1 MEGDLKEIGA
11 LVEAKDK
18 ELNALVTDLTESKES
33 CVSLEQRTEMQ
44 EAELR
49 SVHSLLEQCQQE
61 LEVKNNQ
68 VVSQETAMDGLRAQ
82 MDDALQHKA
91 AEIEDLSEM
100 LDQREQ
106 EMETLQHVHQT
117 NALLKEELKEKEH
130 SLAEKEKAVN
140 GLQEQIEGMEAEKEM
155 VAAERAQQDDL
166 LGKREQEILAL
177 KGQFHDFMAQ
187 TDQLNDEL
195 ALKSET
201 LKEKENQLNAVTS
214 EIEKIR
220 EQSQEALEERD
231 AELERLAAKIQEYL
245 IQTDKMEQQIET
257 AMEDIQSKD
266 TVIAS
271 LNARLEEESAD
282 YSTRFQALME
292 ERSQLIAQLH
302 SVEQSVEE
310 LESLR
315 ARVSE
320 LEPLI
325 DKVSEL
331 ESLRARVSELEPLVD
346 EVSELEPLRTR
357 VSELEPL
364 MDKVSELESLR
375 ARVSELEPLIDKVS
389 ELEFFRAKVSELEP
403 LIDKVSELEATLSE
417 KTQEEQKAH
426 QKLSEL
432 DSALSEAL
440 EIAEIADRERRR
452 AEEEKISMRHQWED
466 VQKEMAHVQQKS
478 ESTHED
484 LSNLKNSLTAKSD
497 DVSRVQS
504 LLSRKEVEVE
514 SLKTKFQTAEAQ
526 LMEMTSELEQ
536 VRHNWSVGQRDLT
549 EARERETDIQQ
560 LKEDIAAA
568 RKEAAEM
575 ETSRDRL
582 QNELHVLQQETG
594 HLQNQ
599 LTTYRSQEK
608 EGQKQLEEAKQYQ
621 YGLLEEIDSL
631 KGALQTAEKQSV
643 SPEHISTLQLQLQQA
658 TAANKTLT
666 EQIQQLR
673 AQADDVPGL
682 HQKIVRLETALAIAG
697 QSQPTPKSP
706 VPAAELQALQDR
718 ATQAEQREAD
728 LYAEVESLRVT
739 LDEARKSSPAFAAG
753 PSEVPVMVGGLSNK
767 KDEDRGY
774 DVEAAVLSG
783 GDPSGFQP
791 LSGMLRGIPAM
802 KYLSVCIRG
811 ADFMDRGFILL
822 MRHPILRYILC
833 VYFTILHFL
842 AFV

>member
-1 MEGDLKEIGA
+1 MTGLEGDLKEIGA

-18 ELNALVTDLTESKES
+18 ELNALIVDMAESKES

-61 LEVKNNQ
+61 LEVKNNE
-68 VVSQETAMDGLRAQ
+68 VASQETAMEGLRAQ
-82 MDDALQHKA
+82 MDEVLQHKT

-106 EMETLQHVHQT
+106 EMEALQHVHQT
-117 NALLKEELKEKEH
+117 NALIKEELKEKER
-130 SLAEKEKAVN
+130 SLEEKEEVVH
-140 GLQEQIEGMEAEKEM
+140 GLQKRIVEMEAEKEM
-155 VAAERAQQDDL
+155 VASEKMQQDDL
-166 LGKREQEILAL
+166 LGKREQEILTL

-201 LKEKENQLNAVTS
+201 LSEKEKQLNAVTS
-214 EIEKIR
+214 EIEQIR
-220 EQSQEALEERD
+220 AQSQEAVQERD

-245 IQTDKMEQQIET
+245 IQTDKMEQQIEA

-266 TVIAS
+266 TLIAS
-271 LNARLEEESAD
+271 LNGRLEQESAD
-282 YSTRFQALME
+282 YSARFQALME
-292 ERSQLIAQLH
+292 ERSQLIVQLK
-302 SVEQSVEE
+302 SIEQSVEE
-310 LESLR
+310 LDPLRARVSELEPLIEKVSELAPLR

-325 DKVSEL
+325 D
-331 ESLRARVSELEPLVD
+331 
-346 EVSELEPLRTR
+346 EVSELAP
-357 VSELEPL
+357 
-364 MDKVSELESLR
+364 LR
-375 ARVSELEPLIDKVS
+375 ARVSELEPLIDEVS
-389 ELEFFRAKVSELEP
+389 ELAPLRARVSELEP
-403 LIDKVSELEATLSE
+403 LIEKVSELEATLSE
-417 KTQEEQKAH
+417 KALEEQKAN

-440 EIAEIADRERRR
+440 EIAEIADRERRH
-452 AEEEKISMRHQWED
+452 AEEEKTSVRQQWE
-466 VQKEMAHVQQKS
+466 VMQKEMAHVQQES
-478 ESTHED
+478 ESTHEE
-484 LSNLKNSLTAKSD
+484 LSHLRNALTAKSD

-514 SLKTKFQTAEAQ
+514 SLRTKFQTAEAQ

-536 VRHNWSVGQRDLT
+536 VRHDWSVGQRDLT
-549 EARERETDIQQ
+549 EAREKQTDVQQ
-560 LKEDIAAA
+560 LKEQITAA
-568 RKEAAEM
+568 RKEAVEM
-575 ETSRDRL
+575 GTARDRL
-582 QNELHVLQQETG
+582 QNELHVLKQETG

-599 LTTYRSQEK
+599 LATYQTQEQ

-621 YGLLEEIDSL
+621 YELLEEIDSL
-631 KGALQTAEKQSV
+631 KHALQTAENASV
-643 SPEHISTLQLQLQQA
+643 SPEHISALQLQLQQA
-658 TAANKTLT
+658 TTANQTLT
-666 EQIQQLR
+666 EQIQELR
-673 AQADDVPGL
+673 AQAEDAPGL

-697 QSQPTPKSP
+697 RSQPAPKSP
-706 VPAAELQALQDR
+706 IPAAAELQALQDR

-728 LYAEVESLRVT
+728 LYAEVESLRVA
-739 LDEARKSSPAFAAG
+739 LDEARKASSAFAAG

-791 LSGMLRGIPAM
+791 LSGMLRGVPAM

-833 VYFTILHFL
+833 VYFAILHFL